1 MVASENVATSKAVQQ
16 RTGRT
21 FHVATRLLPERVRHP
36 TYVLYAFFRVAD
48 EVVDDPA
55 GATPTGQRRE
65 LAAIR
70 ASVLGDERDADDL
83 RFDDAFT
90 EPVLDAFADL
100 RETYGISETEVE
112 TFLNAMEVDVDTS
125 RYETHDD
132 LETYLRG
139 SSVAVAYMMLD
150 VMADG
155 EPSDSNDTADGMTPA
170 TVEAARPHA
179 KALGEAFQLT
189 NFLRDVRE
197 DVREYD
203 RIYLP
208 QETLEAYGVSEA
220 AIRECRFTERFAA
233 AMHEELRRTEQ
244 LYREGV
250 AGIEYLPTDC
260 QFAVLLSAV
269 LYADHHRLIRARGF
283 DTLTETPSLS
293 TRRRLSLVAKTW
305 YHWRR
310 TDDPTEAFYAASS
323 VPDADKA
330 ATTETEMD
338 DGFGCT
344 SSVRSRARN
353 AAASLQSLLGEGL

>member
-1 MVASENVATSKAVQQ
+1 MVASENVATSKAIQQ

-55 GATPTGQRRE
+55 GVTPTEQRRQ
-65 LAAIR
+65 LAAIQ
-70 ASVLGDERDADDL
+70 ASVVGDERDVADE

-100 RETYGISETEVE
+100 RETEGIAAAEVE
-112 TFLNAMEVDVDTS
+112 TFLDAMEADVETS

-132 LETYLRG
+132 LECYLRG

-155 EPSDSNDTADGMTPA
+155 EHSDSSEVGEGMTPA
-170 TVEAARPHA
+170 AVEAARPHA

-208 QETLEAYGVSEA
+208 RETLETYGVSEA
-220 AIRECRFTERFAA
+220 SIRECRFTERFAA
-233 AMHEELRRTEQ
+233 AMREELQRTER

-250 AGIEYLPTDC
+250 TGIEYLPTDC

-269 LYADHHRLIRARGF
+269 LYGDHHRLIRVRGY

-305 YHWRR
+305 YHWQR
-310 TDDPTEAFYAASS
+310 TDDPAEAFHAASA
-323 VPDADKA
+323 VPRADEA
-330 ATTETEMD
+330 AVAETELD

-344 SSVRSRARN
+344 GSVRSRARN
-353 AAASLQSLLGEGL
+353 AAASLQSLLGGSL